1 MIDEAEAFESIFRE
15 VMKKAVEAE
24 EREHFRKLR
33 EEGIIADMA
42 LIINPKHKGV
52 IEHGLFEHGIKRI
65 PVLYSNVVEEDKCY
79 CITDKTIIENI
90 KKNTGFTR
98 VEANDG

>member
-1 MIDEAEAFESIFRE
+1 MTDGEAFDSVFRE
-15 VMKKAVEAE
+15 VMQKAVEAE

-52 IEHGLFEHGIKRI
+52 IERGFFEHGIKRI
-65 PVLYSNVVEEDKCY
+65 PILYSNVVEEDKCY
-79 CITDKTIIENI
+79 CITDKTMLENI
-90 KKNTGFTR
+90 KTSTGFI
-98 VEANDG
+98 EG